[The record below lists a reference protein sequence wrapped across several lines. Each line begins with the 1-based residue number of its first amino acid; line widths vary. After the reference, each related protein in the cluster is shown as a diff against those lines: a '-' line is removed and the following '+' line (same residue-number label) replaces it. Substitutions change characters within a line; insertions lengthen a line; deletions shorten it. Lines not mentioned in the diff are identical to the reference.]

1 MPDDG
6 KVVRK
11 LVNSNITSSRIFWK
25 VIWKHLLSHKIIG
38 TLWPNGHTKS
48 SMSKDARTT
57 KKNLKTYMVWKQ
69 FSKL

>member
-11 LVNSNITSSRIFWK
+11 LVNSNSTSSRIFWK

-38 TLWPNGHTKS
+38 TLWPNGHTPWNPKVHCPK
-48 SMSKDARTT
+48 MLEQQRKI
-57 KKNLKTYMVWKQ
+57 
-69 FSKL
+69 